1 MSMRLLFGWLLMGLL
16 LVACGS
22 KKKKTMSGDESVSIT
37 DYIGFFPKLDLPLVY
52 SDSSFPASLNDSV
65 LISPEVYARF
75 NPDSFYAPMFS
86 KKEHPRFFAVGRFD
100 NGPEEVYLL
109 SGAITTAKK
118 VLFISAF
125 DKAHKFIAGMPALE
139 VGADKQLHQSV
150 TIDTRFNIT
159 RDLVRTGPGGT
170 TASGRDVFVL
180 NRAMKKFLLIMTDSL
195 GEADMELINPIDTLP
210 RTGKFSADYGTGK
223 KNLISVRDGQ
233 REGRIRFFIHLEKK
247 ESECSGEL
255 KGEAVFTGPNVAE
268 YRQGGD
274 PCVLKFIFSKSA
286 VTLSEVEGCGSRMG
300 GLQCSFNGNYPRI
313 KEAGQS
319 TERHKT
325 RKHKTKK

>member
-1 MSMRLLFGWLLMGLL
+1 MSTRLLFGWLLMGFV
-16 LVACGS
+16 LVACGGKM
-22 KKKKTMSGDESVSIT
+22 KKKMSGGESVIIT

-65 LISPEVYARF
+65 LISPEVYALF
-75 NPDSFYAPMFS
+75 NPDSVYAPAFS
-86 KKEHPRFFAVGRFD
+86 KKEHPRFFAIGRFD
-100 NGPEEVYLL
+100 NGPDEVYLL
-109 SGAITTAKK
+109 SGAISTAKK
-118 VLFISAF
+118 VLFISTY
-125 DKAHKFIAGMPALE
+125 DKAHKFIAGMAALE
-139 VGADKQLHQSV
+139 AGADKQLHQSV

-159 RDLVRTGPGGT
+159 RDLVRNSPGET
-170 TASGRDVFVL
+170 PTSGRDVFVL
-180 NRAMKKFLLIMTDSL
+180 NRATQKFMLIMTDSL
-195 GEADMELINPIDTLP
+195 GQAATELINPIDTLP
-210 RTGKFSADYGTGK
+210 RTGKFSADYGSGK

-255 KGEAVFTGPNVAE
+255 KGEAIFTGPNVAE

-319 TERHKT
+319 AEKHKT